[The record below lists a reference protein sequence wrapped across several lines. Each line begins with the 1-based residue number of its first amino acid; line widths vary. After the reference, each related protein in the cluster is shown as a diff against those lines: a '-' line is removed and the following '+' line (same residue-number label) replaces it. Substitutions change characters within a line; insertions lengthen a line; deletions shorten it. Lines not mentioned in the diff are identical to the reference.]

1 MNIRSPFFDPTGN
14 VSKPMAT
21 LLALFDFHGTG
32 FDAVHRFTQ
41 TAWYQAGKL
50 RAEIAEQYPALKTEA
65 LPIFRELGLVDAAH
79 AVHMQHIQ
87 AAVLGATVTAMR
99 KRLRF
104 LISEFERGVRF
115 TQLFFIASARPLLE
129 DGPESPEALAN
140 DIDLP
145 FDNKAAALATLPT
158 NESEAAEWLLHHC
171 TKQFPW
177 QHRVAV
183 VSCPGTANTEQTLQ
197 QYLSQVR
204 PTGAQL
210 LVSSQPYVID
220 QAAAAQMIFPSYCP
234 IEVIGYQAPTAT
246 KVSHFLDT
254 IAKTIDKISRHR
266 A

>member
-21 LLALFDFHGTG
+21 LLELFDFHATG

-41 TAWYQAGKL
+41 TAWYQGGKV
-50 RAEIAEQYPALKTEA
+50 RAEIEEQHPALKTEA
-65 LPIFRELGLVDAAH
+65 LPIFRELGLVDAVH

-87 AAVLGATVTAMR
+87 AAVLGATVGAMR

-115 TQLFFIASARPLLE
+115 TRLFFIASARPLLVE
-129 DGPESPEALAN
+129 GVEKPEALAN
-140 DIDLP
+140 DVDLP

-158 NESEAAEWLLHHC
+158 NESQAVDWLLDHC

-177 QHRVAV
+177 QHRVTV
-183 VSCPGTANTEQTLQ
+183 VSCPGTANTEQTLR
-197 QYLSQVR
+197 QYLSEVR

-210 LVSSQPYVID
+210 LVSSQPYVAD
-220 QAAAAQMIFPSYCP
+220 QAAAAQMIFPDHCP
-234 IEVIGYQAPTAT
+234 VEVIGYQAPPAT
-246 KVSHFLDT
+246 KVSQFLDT